1 MGVPWQNE
9 ANETLNSCQRG
20 IVVEVFIIACLV
32 IAAWWLLKRK
42 RGSSSAR
49 PNGSGA
55 GVVVTLTSSI
65 RTRAEGRTPRDVG
78 PVSAAGPQTW
88 VLSPRAPLPL
98 TLVGGDE
105 QLANSVK
112 SILAN
117 ADYWSRG
124 EPGLAL
130 LIAQHNLR
138 FTEVDEFLGKLR
150 PRFDAEV
157 AKLLKA
163 SPDWQGASDKDRE
176 DIRVEAEKRALDGL
190 GVDVGGVDL
199 GVLLKGQPN
208 VFTEDD
214 ALIASFG
221 GDHELY
227 SFYLNKLGRGAAVTT
242 VKADDWGRK
251 LWERLAERGL
261 ALRGKDIPATEIL
274 EGLRL
279 KDLNELLA
287 GTTEKLPGRK
297 AKALELATALPDLEA
312 RLAES
317 VSFRELFR
325 VSNPSGLNV
334 ASLGASLG
342 YATEVA
348 SIVLRTYVACLR
360 TMDTIE
366 EGKADQ
372 EAFDAW
378 EVESP
383 EDPMPACARQYC
395 KKAAKLPSRL
405 PPFHIGCTCELSLSF
420 KD

>member
-1 MGVPWQNE
+1 ME
-9 ANETLNSCQRG
+9 F
-20 IVVEVFIIACLV
+20 FIIMCLV
-32 IAAWWLLKRK
+32 VAAWWLLKRNT
-42 RGSSSAR
+42 GSSSAKS
-49 PNGSGA
+49 SGA
-55 GVVVTLTSSI
+55 ASGVVVTLTSSI
-65 RTRAEGRTPRDVG
+65 RTKATTEGRTPREVG
-78 PVSAAGPQTW
+78 PVTAAGPQTW

-105 QLANSVK
+105 QLANTVK
-112 SILAN
+112 SILAG
-117 ADYWSRG
+117 ADYWSRR

-138 FTEVDEFLGKLR
+138 FAEVDEFLGKLR

-163 SPDWQGASDKDRE
+163 SAEWQTASDKDRE
-176 DIRVEAEKRALDGL
+176 DIRAEVEERALEDL
-190 GVDVGGVDL
+190 GVDVGGVNL
-199 GVLLKGQPN
+199 GVLLKGQPTA
-208 VFTEDD
+208 FTEDD

-227 SFYLNKLGRGAAVTT
+227 SFYLNKLGRGTSVTT
-242 VKADDWGRK
+242 VKVDDWGRK

-261 ALRGKDIPATEIL
+261 ALRGKDIPVTEII

-297 AKALELATALPDLEA
+297 AKALELAAALPNLEA
-312 RLAES
+312 KLSES

-325 VSNPSGLNV
+325 VSNPSGLDV
-334 ASLGASLG
+334 AALGASLG

-348 SIVLRTYVACLR
+348 SIVLRTYVACTR
-360 TMDTIE
+360 TMDTVE
-366 EGKADQ
+366 EGQADQ
-372 EAFDAW
+372 EAFDVW
-378 EVESP
+378 EVASL
-383 EDPMPACARQYC
+383 EDPVPACARQYC
-395 KKAAKLPSRL
+395 KKTAKLPGRL
-405 PPFHIGCTCELSLSF
+405 PPFHVGCTCELSLSF